1 MEDQGAQPPQPILGQ
16 QATWA
21 QGKNEVREG
30 WGRMRKVSL
39 GVGRGG
45 GYCVGKPG
53 VVITERFQVC
63 TVNSK

>member
-1 MEDQGAQPPQPILGQ
+1 MEDQGSQPPQPILGQ
-16 QATWA
+16 QATWV

-30 WGRMRKVSL
+30 RGRMRKVSL
-39 GVGRGG
+39 GGRG

-63 TVNSK
+63 TANCK